1 MRIAPLLAGA
11 LLLAGTALPGGVRAQ
26 AADTPAPGAAISA
39 PDPLAALPADL
50 HDKFNRALEKASA
63 ARRDDFDQEMKTAT
77 VALVKIAALASD
89 APLKDLAAAARAA
102 EDRSREEWDRALRER
117 MAANARQA
125 PELTAVCIEALANLT
140 GSADHKAP
148 ANARALASIEAL
160 ADMTGAVAAPD
171 GGPLRYTP
179 PEEQPAWTEAVR
191 RVLTPK
197 QLTAWQAGRAQ
208 EKQDEQ
214 EIAKYVET
222 QVDHTREGFAAT
234 MKNRLEE
241 VQTAL
246 ELPPDR
252 AGKIDALG
260 RLTVEQALK
269 VYRAYV
275 TRSVHS
281 MNAENRRR
289 ILAAGRINFGPQG
302 NDTPGR
308 QEVWKVGL
316 DTLLTAT
323 DRERLGAVQGERD
336 ARRARALGR
345 MLLVI
350 MDEKT
355 ALTAPQRDRL
365 LAPAEEAVK
374 QVKALFP
381 ASDSQNYYQFSREEF
396 FEAAAHVPEETAR
409 AILDPAQWQHWRQA
423 CKDSAEGRD
432 NPPGRRGGL
441 RVPDPEPAEKK
452 EPPLAE
458 NAEPEEIERFL
469 SDAFDEKAAEERQR
483 ELAVLLL
490 KTEDAARVAALEEPT
505 TARLRTAARGTV
517 EESLV
522 AWKANLAQNVRSQM
536 ENGDL
541 ENIRNLLANLPN
553 MQFGLGEPMPGAP
566 ENRSIWDKTVDRE
579 LTAPQR
585 ALWQGE
591 VTARTAYKEQAT
603 AALVLAEFDRRY
615 QLSGSQW
622 EKLQPPLQA
631 ILRDYSLDIH
641 RTFGYSPGNTP
652 WFFQSYTMFLPLL
665 GIPGD
670 KLAAILG
677 KDRWEH
683 WNTSVEHNNG
693 VNYWQNIQQSHDARL
708 TGNNE

>member
-1 MRIAPLLAGA
+1 MRTVPALVFA
-11 LLLAGTALPGGVRAQ
+11 LLLAGTALPGALRAQ
-26 AADTPAPGAAISA
+26 TAGTPAAGTATAA

-50 HDKFNRALEKASA
+50 RDKFNHALEKAA
-63 ARRDDFDQEMKTAT
+63 AAQRDDFDQKMKAAT
-77 VALVKIAALASD
+77 VALVKAAALASD
-89 APLKDLAAAARAA
+89 APLKDLAAASRVAK
-102 EDRSREEWDRALRER
+102 DRSREEWEQAIRQR
-117 MAANARQA
+117 MADNDRQA
-125 PELTAVCIEALANLT
+125 PELTAVCIETLANP
-140 GSADHKAP
+140 GDGADHHKAQSD
-148 ANARALASIEAL
+148 ARALASIEAL

-171 GGPLRYTP
+171 NGPLRYTP

-191 RVLTPK
+191 RVLTPE
-197 QLTAWQAGRAQ
+197 QLAAWQVSRAQ
-208 EKQDEQ
+208 EKNDDQ
-214 EIAKYVET
+214 EITKYVET
-222 QVDHTREGFAAT
+222 QVDHTRESFVAT
-234 MKNRLEE
+234 MKNRLDEL
-241 VQTAL
+241 QTAL

-252 AGKIDALG
+252 IGKIDALG

-302 NDTPGR
+302 NDTPSR

-316 DTLLTAT
+316 DTLLTAA
-323 DRERLGAVQGERD
+323 DRQRLGAVQGERD

-350 MDEKT
+350 LDEKT

-365 LAPAEEAVK
+365 LEPAEEAVK

-381 ASDSQNYYQFSREEF
+381 PSDSQNYYQFSREQF

-409 AILDPAQWQHWRQA
+409 AILDPAQWQHWQQA

-432 NPPGRRGGL
+432 TLPGRRGG
-441 RVPDPEPAEKK
+441 RRPPDAAEKK

-490 KTEDAARVAALEEPT
+490 KTEDAARVADLEEPT

-522 AWKANLAQNVRSQM
+522 AWKANLAQNVRSQI

-541 ENIRNLLANLPN
+541 ENIRNLLANIPN
-553 MQFGLGEPMPGAP
+553 MQFGVNESMPGAP

-579 LTAPQR
+579 LTAPQL

-591 VTARTAYKEQAT
+591 VAARTAYKEQAT

-615 QLSGSQW
+615 QLSGSQC

-631 ILRDYSLDIH
+631 VMRDYSLDI
-641 RTFGYSPGNTP
+641 RRMFGYSPGNTP
-652 WFFQSYTMFLPLL
+652 WFFQSYTMFLPLM

-670 KLAAILG
+670 ELKAILG

-683 WNTSVEHNNG
+683 WNTSAEHNNG
-693 VNYWQNIQQSHDARL
+693 VNYWQNIQQYHDAKL
-708 TGNNE
+708 KGNNE